1 MSLAK
6 DWKLFIV
13 YPVSYKLQMPRIK
26 MHHDGTFLF
35 CRLWPSN
42 LHVSVLAHRFAR
54 QRKKILSVIPVF
66 CMCFWIKYFKSVKL
80 WQIPTQNSLFVRHC
94 FYGRLQKW
102 EANLKTACEEE
113 SYRKL
118 KYYKTANKDTIHVF
132 LHLIFS
138 EIHELNKEISK
149 IHEEVMLDRSEKWH
163 KS

>member
-1 MSLAK
+1 M
-6 DWKLFIV
+6 
-13 YPVSYKLQMPRIK
+13 
-26 MHHDGTFLF
+26 
-35 CRLWPSN
+35 
-42 LHVSVLAHRFAR
+42 
-54 QRKKILSVIPVF
+54 
-66 CMCFWIKYFKSVKL
+66 
-80 WQIPTQNSLFVRHC
+80 QNSLLVRHC